1 MVHKIDWR
9 RIRSD
14 KNLISGFL
22 IFIFAYISLLLCWAV
37 EYFAGFRVYR
47 PVIGLLCIIAF
58 VDVAALA
65 SYLFGNYVVKKD

>member
-14 KNLISGFL
+14 KKLISGFL
-22 IFIFAYISLLLCWAV
+22 IFILAYVGLLLCWAV
-37 EYFAGFRVYR
+37 ECFAGFRVYR
-47 PVIGLLCIIAF
+47 LVIGLLCIIAF

-65 SYLFGNYVVKKD
+65 LYLFGGYVVKKG